1 MLLAAPPGFVGRN
14 PPLTVG
20 GVALL
25 PLSVLELIAAVFEGG
40 LMGWVDEKDSLPVGY
55 DCI

>member
-25 PLSVLELIAAVFEGG
+25 PLSIVGALIVAGSEGG
-40 LMGWVDEKDSLPVGY
+40 IMG
-55 DCI
+55 